1 MLKSDLFHT
10 ISSLLIPS
18 TLFYER
24 SKGYRKISNCKYTWE
39 ILNFNKV
46 YMRTRRRSSLLMSK
60 FALEK
65 LFRYLINC
73 EGGLDRID
81 FFEIT
86 IFESLPKFQIVNIPG
101 TDKKLLNFRSRFCII

>member
-24 SKGYRKISNCKYTWE
+24 SKGYRRISNCKYTRE

-46 YMRTRRRSSLLMSK
+46 YMRTHRRSGLLISK

-86 IFESLPKFQIVNIPG
+86 TFESF
-101 TDKKLLNFRSRFCII
+101 THFRSRFCII